1 MKTIIS
7 ITIALLGLTGRAQA
21 PDTLFTNESHNV
33 ALFFPEK
40 IRQAVVGAE
49 NYVFSYNQ
57 EHPQFFGLLKGSA
70 GKSSNLLAITENG
83 YIYSYVLAYREEL
96 PRLVYFLE
104 NKAALGNESRTF
116 TADTSATDS
125 LSVRRII
132 NQNSLNRKH
141 LETMA
146 DYYYRTST
154 GTLKKKKKTG
164 ISLQVSSMSY
174 NRDQVYMVFELENLS
189 GIDFEP
195 EFLRIFITQGNKRRN
210 ASYQKILQ
218 EPLLKHNFP
227 QLVKKGQ
234 RKKFVYVLPKF
245 TVGDRE
251 TMKIE
256 LRERNG
262 NRLLKM
268 QLRKNFH

>member
-1 MKTIIS
+1 MKTIFS
-7 ITIALLGLTGRAQA
+7 ITIALLGYTGRAQA
-21 PDTLFTNESHNV
+21 PDTLFTNENHNV

-57 EHPQFFGLLKGSA
+57 EHPQFFGLLRGSA
-70 GKSSNLLAITENG
+70 GKSSNLLAITESG

-104 NKAALGNESRTF
+104 SKAALGNESRTF

-125 LSVRRII
+125 LTVRRII
-132 NQNSLNRKH
+132 NQDSLNRKH
-141 LETMA
+141 LEKMA
-146 DYYYRTST
+146 AYYYRTYT
-154 GTLKKKKKTG
+154 GMIKKKKKAG
-164 ISLQVSSMSY
+164 ISLQLNGMIY
-174 NRDQVYMVFELENLS
+174 NREQVYMVFEIENLS

-210 ASYQKILQ
+210 ASYQEILQ
-218 EPLLKHNFP
+218 KPLLKHNFP
-227 QLVKKGQ
+227 QLVNNGQ
-234 RKKFVYVLPKF
+234 RKKFVYVVPKF
-245 TVGDRE
+245 TIGNRE
-251 TMKIE
+251 AIKIE
-256 LRERNG
+256 LRESNG

-268 QLRKNFH
+268 QVRRNL